1 MLQKLNTSFFYKNI
15 FININEKRK
24 LLLIK
29 YNKNL
34 QNILDIKLIN
44 YITLSG
50 KFLKQETKEKTGND
64 NIRTGKIFASEYNYD
79 GKLKFEGEY
88 LNGKKWNGKGYDKN
102 KNVIYELKNGDGFI
116 KIFYTENK
124 LKFEGEIKKGE
135 KNGNGKEYDKNGNV
149 IYELKNGNGF
159 IKEYGYNLNLIF
171 EGNYLNGERNGKG
184 KEYYLNKLIFEGEY
198 LNGEKNGQGKE
209 YDQKGKL
216 LYEGE
221 YLNGKIWNGKTRE
234 FIIGKI

>member
-50 KFLKQETKEKTGND
+50 KFLKQETKEKIKIYVAYNTYADILIFEGNYYKG
-64 NIRTGKIFASEYNYD
+64 IGKEYNSFGNIIY
-79 GKLKFEGEY
+79 EGEY
-88 LNGKKWNGKGYDKN
+88 LNGKRNGNGKVYY
-102 KNVIYELKNGDGFI
+102 ING
-116 KIFYTENK
+116 KV
-124 LKFEGEIKKGE
+124 LFEGEFLNGKKFHI
-135 KNGNGKEYDKNGNV
+135 KEYDKNGNV

-184 KEYYLNKLIFEGEY
+184 KEYFNNK
-198 LNGEKNGQGKE
+198 
-209 YDQKGKL
+209 
-216 LYEGE
+216 
-221 YLNGKIWNGKTRE
+221 
-234 FIIGKI
+234 II